1 MAKFC
6 VVLFDV
12 DSKMSVVD
20 NKKVLSR
27 QKNRCEV
34 RWSKNITYE
43 GSIVGEA
50 GKLNLLACF
59 QLISFTPT
67 TICSLYSADVAT
79 VLFSPSQA
87 TKDEAVA
94 IGKKFWNNRF

>member
-12 DSKMSVVD
+12 DSKTSVVD
-20 NKKVLSR
+20 NKKVLLR

-59 QLISFTPT
+59 QLISFPPT
-67 TICSLYSADVAT
+67 MICYTQWLSR
-79 VLFSPSQA
+79 
-87 TKDEAVA
+87 
-94 IGKKFWNNRF
+94 RFYFPLSSNKR

>member
-12 DSKMSVVD
+12 DSKTSVVD
-20 NKKVLSR
+20 NKKVLLR

-50 GKLNLLACF
+50 GKLNL
-59 QLISFTPT
+59 
-67 TICSLYSADVAT
+67 
-79 VLFSPSQA
+79 
-87 TKDEAVA
+87 
-94 IGKKFWNNRF
+94 